1 MKNNSAA
8 LEINS
13 TSELFFML
21 KVSHLSHIRYG
32 AYYLNLAAVLPHL
45 FFKLDG
51 ILKREISLQSIYLS
65 VY

>member
-1 MKNNSAA
+1 MKNNSDVEFISRAA
-8 LEINS
+8 
-13 TSELFFML
+13 ELFFML

-32 AYYLNLAAVLPHL
+32 AYYLNLAAILPHL

-51 ILKREISLQSIYLS
+51 ILQREISLQSIYLS